1 MRHWFS
7 GNTKNN
13 EMKQD
18 VVITG
23 RGCILP
29 AAIGAEALG
38 GVLFGSTALPE
49 GSASRKVETLA
60 QESKKRLPVL
70 IRRRM
75 SRLSVMVALSC
86 GEAFPSAGID
96 MEAGREDIGF
106 AFGTG
111 YGELNT
117 TSRIFLAGIGE
128 HMSPTNFHNSVH
140 NVPLGYAGIITGF
153 KGPSLTFSD
162 GHVSGESAIIR
173 AAMMIRGGIID
184 VLAAGGGDERYD
196 FPLFDDPGQGGDPG
210 EGSGFLVV
218 ESSRSAEGRKHSPV
232 CAMSGWSMRS
242 FGGDPGDVAS
252 RVDCVSTSISEA
264 LEATGSDA
272 EHAVFTH
279 LWGESREDDI
289 IMESLHKVFGRS
301 VPLWSSKGLCGAFT
315 ATGALRAVTA
325 VLSLEKSSL
334 PVDTVYPDGSMKS
347 ARNILVLGMDPE
359 GDAASIV
366 FSRLGVRT

>member
-1 MRHWFS
+1 M
-7 GNTKNN
+7 T
-13 EMKQD
+13 QD

-23 RGCILP
+23 KGCILP
-29 AAIGAEALG
+29 AAIGAGAFG
-38 GVLFGSTALPE
+38 DVLFGSAARPE
-49 GSASRKVETLA
+49 GPASRKIETLA
-60 QESKKRLPVL
+60 EESKKRLPAL

-86 GEAFPSAGID
+86 GEAFPSAGVD
-96 MEAGREDIGF
+96 VEAGKEDIGF

-117 TSRIFLAGIGE
+117 TSRIFIAGIGE
-128 HMSPTNFHNSVH
+128 HMSPTHFHNSVH
-140 NVPLGYAGIITGF
+140 NVPLGYAGIITGI

-173 AAMMIRGGIID
+173 AAMMIRGGMID

-218 ESSRSAEGRKHSPV
+218 ESGRSAEGRKRSPL
-232 CAMSGWSMRS
+232 CAISGCSKRS

-252 RVDCVSTSISEA
+252 RVECVGASISEA
-264 LEATGSDA
+264 LEAAGSDA
-272 EHAVFTH
+272 QPAVFTH
-279 LWGESREDDI
+279 LRGEGREDDI
-289 IMESLHKVFGRS
+289 IMESLQRVFGRN

-315 ATGALRAVTA
+315 ATGALRSVAA
-325 VLSLEKSSL
+325 VLSIEKGML
-334 PVDTVYPDGSMKS
+334 PVDTVHPEGPGKS

-366 FSRLGVRT
+366 FSGP